1 MSYRCNERINA
12 QSEQPMRQ
20 PDEDAWSANYARRTN
35 LIDEEK
41 NKCFSQQHF
50 AALNTQPLGRVLEA
64 MNRLAA
70 FSRFDC
76 DSGLVSAA
84 TLWGAARVMPALFEL
99 LRRNRWQRV
108 YSIDEILAVCAQ
120 QNERIANQLK
130 RPKVSYIRKRDKI
143 AENPAPDQCDA
154 DQALRMAVLTLAKCG
169 WLLCTD
175 DGRFEISPKAVSTS
189 YSEYTE
195 RYSSDAGMMAC
206 KAGKCDWSLQLG
218 LSPRTVEFLAYL
230 GYTQPMDF
238 WRMIAIMRLMGILEH
253 EATYS
258 DWERLDEYR
267 ALFALTDKQKITN
280 SKRGMNRNNARYWV
294 DRYTQRG
301 WLGHRVKRT
310 PMRRMC
316 GFLGKGGL
324 MRDEVVRNR
333 SITPDY
339 YETEAFWILNPSI
352 AVCFE
357 FTEDDFYT
365 KIGRFFRKA
374 RCMQDPVLD
383 ILGIF
388 KLRHRRHLHFMR
400 GRHRGEWNWDKYQGP
415 LFHAVKPKVFLNLA
429 TRFRQIVD
437 AIKLNTLAAQ
447 ANPELADLMYRC

>member
-1 MSYRCNERINA
+1 M
-12 QSEQPMRQ
+12 
-20 PDEDAWSANYARRTN
+20 
-35 LIDEEK
+35 
-41 NKCFSQQHF
+41 
-50 AALNTQPLGRVLEA
+50 
-64 MNRLAA
+64 
-70 FSRFDC
+70 
-76 DSGLVSAA
+76 
-84 TLWGAARVMPALFEL
+84 
-99 LRRNRWQRV
+99 
-108 YSIDEILAVCAQ
+108 
-120 QNERIANQLK
+120 
-130 RPKVSYIRKRDKI
+130 SYIRKRDKI
-143 AENPAPDQCDA
+143 AENPAPDQCDG

-189 YSEYTE
+189 YSEYAE
-195 RYSSDAGMMAC
+195 RYSSDAGMMAR

-230 GYTQPMDF
+230 GYTQPADF
-238 WRMIAIMRLMGILEH
+238 WRLIAIMRLMGILEH

-258 DWERLDEYR
+258 DWKRLEEYS

-280 SKRGMNRNNARYWV
+280 SKRGMNRNDARYWV

-324 MRDEVVRNR
+324 MRDEVVHDR

-357 FTEDDFYT
+357 FTEVDFYT

-383 ILGIF
+383 IFGIF

-400 GRHRGEWNWDKYQGP
+400 GRHHSSWNWDKYHGP
-415 LFHAVKPKVFLNLA
+415 LFHATKPKALLNLA
-429 TRFRQIVD
+429 ARFHQIVD